1 MKRIFFVLALLA
13 AGAVAAPETD
23 DEVAARRAA
32 LDLAGAWSNDGFKL
46 RDGHFSGT
54 VKAGESKLIRVNLYA
69 GNQYW
74 FTAASTKAK
83 KLAMQIF
90 DESGKSV
97 TFEPYQDEGRAAA
110 GFAPAASGPYF
121 IKIEETEGDP
131 SSFVLVYSYK

>member
-13 AGAVAAPETD
+13 AGAVAAPETE